1 MRRRIVVLLLGLC
14 VLAWPA
20 RADYVKVTHTPAVI
34 RAEASSQAKE
44 LYRPEKDEV
53 FPLESATQ
61 TNGYYRVKIPST
73 GETGWIYRTFVR
85 RFLGTAPDPTVP
97 SAGTEAAFAARHL
110 GVGEPHI
117 LYRRIREGYV
127 LAFDARLKIP
137 LWVQYELKLQELEGP
152 GDRKKSSFLP
162 DTSIPHGFRS
172 ELDDYAGSGFDRGH
186 MAPAA
191 DMKRSQKVMDESHLL
206 SNIAP
211 QVGVGFNQ
219 HIWAALEDAGRGWVQ
234 QRGTLTIITGPVFAV
249 TNGRVTYETRGGDVV
264 AVPTHFFKIVVD
276 MHDPNSPQALA
287 FLLPNQKITGK
298 KIGDFLT
305 SIDEI
310 ERLTGI
316 DFLSALPD
324 DKEDALEAKKATQV
338 W

>member
-1 MRRRIVVLLLGLC
+1 MPRRILLLLAFC
-14 VLAWPA
+14 LLAWPC
-20 RADYVKVTHTPAVI
+20 RADYLKVTHTPAVI
-34 RAEASSQAKE
+34 RAEASSVSQE
-44 LYRPEKDEV
+44 LYRPAEGELL
-53 FPLESATQ
+53 PLESDTQ
-61 TNGYYRVKIPST
+61 TNGYYRVKIPAT

-85 RFLGTAPDPTVP
+85 RFPGTAPDPTVP
-97 SAGTEAAFAARHL
+97 SATTEAAFAERHL
-110 GVGEPHI
+110 RVGEPRI

-137 LWVQYELKLQELEGP
+137 LWVQYELKASDLPGP
-152 GDRKKSSFLP
+152 GDRDKSSFLP
-162 DTSIPHGFRS
+162 DTSIPKGFRS
-172 ELDDYAGSGFDRGH
+172 EDSDYTGSGFDRGH

-191 DMKRSQKVMDESHLL
+191 DMKRSQRVMDESHLL

-211 QVGVGFNQ
+211 QVGIGFNRD
-219 HIWAALEDAGRGWVQ
+219 IWAALEDAARGWVV

-249 TNGRVTYETRGGDVV
+249 ANGRVTYETRGGDVV

-276 MHDPNSPQALA
+276 MNDPNNPQALA

-298 KIGDFLT
+298 KIEDFLV

-324 DKEDALEAKKATQV
+324 DKEDALEAKKAAQI